1 MQRSAHD
8 LFLGIVQTALGTEE
22 NYKVSHCGIF
32 LVLSASAIKV
42 WTDNIC
48 MNYQAGRGLIGLP
61 SRDTAQYN
69 TMQF

>member
-22 NYKVSHCGIF
+22 NYEVSHCGIF

-42 WTDNIC
+42 WTYNIC
-48 MNYQAGRGLIGLP
+48 MNY
-61 SRDTAQYN
+61 
-69 TMQF
+69 